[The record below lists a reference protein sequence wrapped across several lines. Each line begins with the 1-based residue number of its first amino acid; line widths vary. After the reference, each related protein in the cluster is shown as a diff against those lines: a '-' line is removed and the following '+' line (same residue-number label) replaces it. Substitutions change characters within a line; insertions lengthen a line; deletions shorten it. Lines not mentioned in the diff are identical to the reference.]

1 MYQLESEVE
10 MSENINNAEPRNIF
24 GEPYEEVEINVDDE
38 KGFYKCNGLNK
49 HEISYLLK
57 KGYKE
62 TSRKSCFS
70 NVKKYLVKPRFNEG
84 ISHFFLIMD
93 IANYLT
99 SKNLDIKLFQTTHP
113 DIIFGINGEKI
124 AIEIETGKNLKN
136 NKKQLIEKVKL
147 LNENYDD
154 WFFVLTNRNLNRK
167 YSAYGQVVDKRYL
180 KNYLEKLFLSKV
192 CFY

>member
-10 MSENINNAEPRNIF
+10 MSGNINNTRPRNIY
-24 GEPYEEVEINVDDE
+24 GEPYKKVEINVDEE
-38 KGFYKCNGLNK
+38 KGFYKCNNLNK
-49 HEISYLLK
+49 HEINYLLNS
-57 KGYKE
+57 GYKE

-99 SKNLDIKLFQTTHP
+99 SKNFEIKLFQTTHP
-113 DIIFGINGEKI
+113 DIIFKINGEKI

-136 NKKQLIEKVKL
+136 NKKQLIEKIKL

-167 YSAYGQVVDKRYL
+167 YSAYGRVADKRYL
-180 KNYLEKLFLSKV
+180 KNYLEKLFLSKI
-192 CFY
+192 CLC

>member
-10 MSENINNAEPRNIF
+10 MSGNINNTRPRNIY
-24 GEPYEEVEINVDDE
+24 GEPYKKVEINVDVE
-38 KGFYKCNGLNK
+38 KGFYKCNELNK
-49 HEISYLLK
+49 HEINYLLK

-93 IANYLT
+93 IANYLI
-99 SKNLDIKLFQTTHP
+99 SKNFDVKLFQTTHP
-113 DIIFGINGEKI
+113 DIIFKINNEKI

-167 YSAYGQVVDKRYL
+167 YSAYGKVADKRYL
-180 KNYLEKLFLSKV
+180 KNYLEKLFLSKI
-192 CFY
+192 CLY

>member
-10 MSENINNAEPRNIF
+10 MSGNINNTRPRNIY
-24 GEPYEEVEINVDDE
+24 GEPYKKVEINVNVE
-38 KGFYKCNGLNK
+38 KGFYKYSDLNK
-49 HEISYLLK
+49 DEINYLLK
-57 KGYKE
+57 KGYKK

-93 IANYLT
+93 IANYLI
-99 SKNLDIKLFQTTHP
+99 SMNFEIKLFQTTHP
-113 DIIFGINGEKI
+113 DIIFKINGEKI

-136 NKKQLIEKVKL
+136 NKKQLIEKIKL

-167 YSAYGQVVDKRYL
+167 YSAYGRVADKRYL
-180 KNYLEKLFLSKV
+180 KNYLEKLFLSKI